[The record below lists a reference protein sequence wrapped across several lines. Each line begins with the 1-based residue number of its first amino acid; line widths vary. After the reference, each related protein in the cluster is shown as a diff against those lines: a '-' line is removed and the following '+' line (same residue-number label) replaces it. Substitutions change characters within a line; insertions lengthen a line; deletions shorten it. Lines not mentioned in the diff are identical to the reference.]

1 MCIRDSSPIDPPP
14 GDVFMTRTPLEVDPN
29 HKWANE
35 RPPLV
40 EKEPGHWVVETPWSM
55 ASDAGLKVELSGH
68 EGAKLLQAMK
78 LV

>member
-1 MCIRDSSPIDPPP
+1 
-14 GDVFMTRTPLEVDPN
+14 MTRTPLEVDPN

-55 ASDAGLKVELSGH
+55 AADAGLKVELSGH
-68 EGAKLLQAMK
+68 KG
-78 LV
+78 V